1 MSQESRDLDREQD
14 IIETNLHSCSLAIA
28 QSKENSTNEM
38 EGELTYN
45 FMYLIKHAP
54 VLELSPE
61 ARLRMLDTFT
71 NLVRSSGYEIN
82 TLDKNNSHSLQIRW
96 SLNNNSVTT
105 MPPQILTDDFDMH
118 LIPAKFVNSKTS
130 TESKKEI
137 MKTDNTIPTISKL
150 EIPEIV
156 IDKNESEIDFQ
167 KYSMSWYYYYYWYK
181 MQENQQQQQQQQQQV
196 DQNAP

>member
-1 MSQESRDLDREQD
+1 
-14 IIETNLHSCSLAIA
+14 
-28 QSKENSTNEM
+28 
-38 EGELTYN
+38 
-45 FMYLIKHAP
+45 MYLIKHAP